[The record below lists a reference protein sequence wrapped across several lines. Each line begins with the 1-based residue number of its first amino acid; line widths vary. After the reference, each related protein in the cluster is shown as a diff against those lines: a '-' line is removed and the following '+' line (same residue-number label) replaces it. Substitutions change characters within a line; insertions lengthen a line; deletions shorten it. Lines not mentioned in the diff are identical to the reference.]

1 MATYDFTDKW
11 GVLNNGKLYC
21 YAKVAGNLHKF
32 PIKNIKFTKAHFES
46 GNSLSTSY
54 LILTL
59 DSESSTYLQYLFNT
73 DNVNIDG
80 ATRTKSEYKL
90 SVGFPGSNILH
101 YSDVQFTYSISSG
114 IMQFKL
120 PLAPYAE
127 VMNAAQSAGYIMYP
141 CFSIRDGCSNSS
153 LRSQNISANHMV
165 NSKGSYSSSTQYS
178 VGDIIINATC
188 WYRNKTGSK
197 NYPTSNT
204 THWEVYTPP
213 SQYTPQHFT
222 GVLNPGLGSTGN
234 FMVSAKDSKQ
244 LMKNVSPKGYSLYL
258 KKGSTF
264 ESTTSYPNTFYNL
277 ICDGN
282 WHMVEFIPDSTDSS
296 YSQIKIDGVLWY
308 SGGYGGTSG
317 YLVCA
322 KNTAT
327 ANLTNVEGQKGI
339 IWSLKNTV
347 TF

>member
-32 PIKNIKFTKAHFES
+32 PIKNIKFTKANYEAGTS
-46 GNSLSTSY
+46 IATSY
-54 LILTL
+54 LVLTL
-59 DSESSTYLQYLFNT
+59 DAESSTYLQYLFNT

-90 SVGFPGSNILH
+90 SIGFLGSNILH
-101 YSDVQFTYSISSG
+101 YSDVPFTYSISSG
-114 IMQFKL
+114 IMQLKL
-120 PLAPYAE
+120 PLNKYVE
-127 VMNAAQSAGYIMYP
+127 VMNAAQSAGYIMNP

-153 LRSQNISANHMV
+153 LRAQNISANHMI
-165 NSKGSYSSSTQYS
+165 NSKGTYSSSTQYS
-178 VGDIIINATC
+178 VGDIIIDSTGC

-197 NYPTSNT
+197 NYPVSNT
-204 THWEVYTPP
+204 THWEVYTPGI
-213 SQYTPQHFT
+213 YVPQHFP
-222 GVLNPGLGSTGN
+222 GSLNPGLGTTGN
-234 FMVSAKDSKQ
+234 ISGPVHPGKQ
-244 LMKNVSPKGYSLYL
+244 LMKNVDPKGYPLYL

-264 ESTTSYPNTFYNL
+264 ESTKAYPNTFYNL

-282 WHMVEFIPDSTDSS
+282 WHMIEFITDNTNSS

-317 YLVCA
+317 YLVCVSNKSA
-322 KNTAT
+322 HLLSSVSGA
-327 ANLTNVEGQKGI
+327 KGI
-339 IWSLKNTV
+339 MWNLRTTITL
-347 TF
+347 